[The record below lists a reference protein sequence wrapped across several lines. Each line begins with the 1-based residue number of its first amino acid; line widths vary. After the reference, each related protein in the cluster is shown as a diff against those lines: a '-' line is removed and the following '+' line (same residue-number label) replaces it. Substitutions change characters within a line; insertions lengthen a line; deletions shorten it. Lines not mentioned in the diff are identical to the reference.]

1 MPRGVPVATVAI
13 GNAMNAGI
21 LAARILATSDEQL
34 MQRLEQFNMEQRDS
48 VEGKA
53 QKLERVGYQQYLD
66 EYSRH

>member
-1 MPRGVPVATVAI
+1 
-13 GNAMNAGI
+13 MNAGI